1 MKKELIT
8 GVILV
13 AAAAVALFVFRGPS
27 DNDFIQDKTASSA
40 KTATKK
46 KLEPGTKPDPG
57 KIDTTSETEKQ
68 ETSALEEQFSDAQSG
83 IIEKAVEIEGLV
95 KVIDDPDKPLTRVND
110 VEVSLNSVLPPGY
123 LNPGEPFA
131 EAGYNAFL
139 DMAIDR
145 ELVVQKAYEMDIID
159 SEELQVMK
167 EDLHERLTSTNRR
180 SSQEEIDWQ
189 VDHMITS
196 AVVNKL
202 YEKEGL
208 KPPRITEENVEQ
220 HYNSRSADYN
230 WLRERE
236 AVKGTS
242 EDKIERRVRDQI
254 KKDLR
259 APLVQESREKQR
271 VYLDTLRDQANIEY
285 LGEKKP

>member
-27 DNDFIQDKTASSA
+27 DSDFIQDTTSSSA
-40 KTATKK
+40 KTVTKK
-46 KLEPGTKPDPG
+46 KLEPETKPDPG
-57 KIDTTSETEKQ
+57 KIGATSDTEKQ
-68 ETSALEEQFSDAQSG
+68 KTLVHENQLSEALSG
-83 IIEKAVEIEGLV
+83 IEKPEEIEGLV
-95 KVIDDPDKPLTRVND
+95 KIIEDPDKPLTMVND

-123 LNPGEPFA
+123 LEPGDPMA

-145 ELVVQKAYEMDIID
+145 ELAVQKAREMDIID
-159 SEELQVMK
+159 SEELQTMK
-167 EDLHERLTSTNRR
+167 EDLHEKLLETNRR
-180 SSQEEIDWQ
+180 SSKEEIDWQ

-208 KPPRITEENVEQ
+208 MPPRTTKEDVEQ
-220 HYNSRSADYN
+220 YYNSRSADYN

-236 AVKGTS
+236 RVKGTS
-242 EDKIERRVRDQI
+242 EDKIERRVQDQI

-259 APLVQESREKQR
+259 APLVQESRKKQR

-285 LGEKKP
+285 LEKKKP